1 MNPLNA
7 NVATSPLPTP
17 PRKAEMTS
25 KIRRLAW
32 GLAATLL
39 MAAAHAD
46 EAVIRKNIAQRLPD
60 FPKIDEVSKA
70 PLPGLWEVRVGTDLY
85 YSDAEGA
92 YLIEGGSI
100 IDIRNR
106 TNLTQQRVLKLT
118 AIRFDE
124 LPLKDAMVIKQ
135 GNGSR
140 KLAVFGDPNCGY
152 CKRLERDLATLKDV
166 TIYTFLYPVLGPD
179 SDTKSRAIWCSKD
192 SMANWRRWMLDGAAP
207 PRTMGECD
215 TAAIERNVAFGR
227 KYRINGTPAL
237 VFEDGQRVPGA
248 MPLQEIEKRMAEAR
262 RPRG

>member
-1 MNPLNA
+1 M
-7 NVATSPLPTP
+7 TP
-17 PRKAEMTS
+17 PRKAPMTS

-32 GLAATLL
+32 GLAAMLL
-39 MAAAHAD
+39 MAAAQAD

-60 FPKIDEVSKA
+60 FPKIDEVSKT
-70 PLPGLWEVRVGTDLY
+70 PLPGLWEVRVGSDLY
-85 YSDAEGA
+85 YSDAEGI

-140 KLAVFGDPNCGY
+140 RLAVFGDPNCGY
-152 CKRLERDLATLKDV
+152 CKRLERDLMGLKDV

-192 SMANWRRWMLDGAAP
+192 AMTNWRRWMIDGAAP
-207 PRTMGECD
+207 ARTMGDCD
-215 TAAIERNVAFGR
+215 TGAIERNVAFGR

-248 MPLQEIEKRMAEAR
+248 MSVQEIEKRMAEAR
-262 RPRG
+262 RPKG